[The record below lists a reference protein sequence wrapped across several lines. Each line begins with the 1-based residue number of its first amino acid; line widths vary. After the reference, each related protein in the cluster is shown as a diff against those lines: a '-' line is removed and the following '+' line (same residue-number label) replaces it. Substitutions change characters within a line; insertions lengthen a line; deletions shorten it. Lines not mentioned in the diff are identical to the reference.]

1 MDTRDIVGR
10 SIRYYQKNG
19 LKKTLKRMVTK
30 PEPPKQD
37 LLGFWNFIVDR
48 EEIPFSREDYEKRLD
63 ELKVPKVQRE
73 KIEAWLKECRA
84 LPEEPE
90 TDEKERWK
98 AVQTFLEEEKLAYH
112 KSTCAS

>member
-1 MDTRDIVGR
+1 M
-10 SIRYYQKNG
+10 
-19 LKKTLKRMVTK
+19 
-30 PEPPKQD
+30 
-37 LLGFWNFIVDR
+37 
-48 EEIPFSREDYEKRLD
+48 
-63 ELKVPKVQRE
+63 PKVQRE
-73 KIEAWLKECRA
+73 KIEAWLKESRQ